1 MECAQT
7 LRIQSIYSML
17 QSWEPKYYSSGTLGT
32 FPKHQNGNLEKEVV
46 YTFSYAT
53 FNQQA
58 FVDTLHWGNKEQSDP
73 EIHSSQTPSCCR
85 KVMQNEKHDPKPMMS
100 KSK

>member
-1 MECAQT
+1 
-7 LRIQSIYSML
+7 ML
-17 QSWEPKYYSSGTLGT
+17 QLWGPKYYSSGTLGT

-58 FVDTLHWGNKEQSDP
+58 FVDTLHWGNKEQM
-73 EIHSSQTPSCCR
+73 IR
-85 KVMQNEKHDPKPMMS
+85 KYIAVKHLLAVEGNAEWKKHDPKLMS